1 MSDSYGD
8 VTGEYFALRDDVGAV
23 AGVHSLIW
31 VRGKDAVSFLDGLL
45 SQDIA
50 AMDSQSVA
58 KALLLTPQGKLR
70 ATLTL
75 LRDDE
80 AVGLIC
86 DAGRV
91 DVVLEDLARFKFRV
105 AADIDLFDG
114 PVFDLIGPNA
124 APALDSAGLGPPA
137 GWSVHDEVVVANVP
151 LGSIPRYVVAG
162 AVEMG
167 TVARMAG
174 RLAFDAVRIE
184 TGEPVVGRDIDEKTI
199 PQEADVVDA
208 SVSFTKGCYL
218 GQELVARIDSRGR
231 VNRHLRGVVV
241 ATNVV
246 PPLGASLVFHGKTVG
261 ELTSVA
267 ESLAV
272 RAPIGLA
279 LVRREVEPGTKVT
292 IEWDGGSVAGEVRL
306 LPLDDAS
313 IQT

>member
-50 AMDSQSVA
+50 SMESGSVA

-75 LRDDE
+75 LRNDD
-80 AVGLIC
+80 AVGLVC

-91 DVVLEDLARFKFRV
+91 EVVLEDLARFKFRV
-105 AADIDLFDG
+105 AADIELFDG
-114 PVFDLIGPNA
+114 TVFDLIGPNA
-124 APALDSAGLGPPA
+124 PAALEKAGFGPPD
-137 GWSVHDEVVVANVP
+137 GWSRYEEVAVANVP
-151 LGSIPRYVVAG
+151 LGSMARFVMAG
-162 AVEMG
+162 AFDVNA
-167 TVARMAG
+167 VARMAG
-174 RLAFDAVRIE
+174 MLAFDAVRIE
-184 TGEPVVGRDIDEKTI
+184 RGEPVTGRDIDEKTI

-231 VNRHLRGVVV
+231 VNRHLRGRGERRTS
-241 ATNVV
+241 ARRV
-246 PPLGASLVFHGKTVG
+246 PG
-261 ELTSVA
+261 
-267 ESLAV
+267 
-272 RAPIGLA
+272 
-279 LVRREVEPGTKVT
+279 VRREVGWRSHQRGRVVGRQGADRSGFGPSRGGAWDQGGHRVGRWLRAGRGTCPP
-292 IEWDGGSVAGEVRL
+292 AR
-306 LPLDDAS
+306 
-313 IQT
+313 